1 MNKPL
6 VMELKSILSYI
17 LNIDNKSLRRK
28 SLEFSME
35 LLSEI
40 EMDYTK
46 AEKAL
51 KAEIK
56 GERKLADDW
65 IEKILADLD
74 ETEYS
79 KKFNK

>member
-1 MNKPL
+1 MTKPL
-6 VMELKSILSYI
+6 VMELKAILTYI

-46 AEKAL
+46 AERAL
-51 KAEIK
+51 KAEITGK
-56 GERKLADDW
+56 RKEADEL
-65 IEKILADLD
+65 IESILDDVDKL
-74 ETEYS
+74 EYG
-79 KKFNK
+79 KK